1 MSFIIKTCNFNY
13 TLNLLSFTTKYSDSF
28 SPFKETGS
36 WFLLLITVCLWH
48 SEEYCFDLKPPL
60 ILVDSCKLWF
70 SKNMFVSHREQTHTV
85 NKITNKHWG
94 QWVASKLRHKQW
106 FQPLIAEVVLNHISS
121 VARIIRKSLLSFSD
135 FVSKTTLVLF
145 FFFFCFMWTMRS
157 LCACFGV

>member
-1 MSFIIKTCNFNY
+1 
-13 TLNLLSFTTKYSDSF
+13 
-28 SPFKETGS
+28 
-36 WFLLLITVCLWH
+36 
-48 SEEYCFDLKPPL
+48 
-60 ILVDSCKLWF
+60 
-70 SKNMFVSHREQTHTV
+70 MFVSHREQTHTV

-145 FFFFCFMWTMRS
+145 FFFLLYVNNAIPLCLFWCLVTEKNVPFNTIMCSCWQNTEVS
-157 LCACFGV
+157 LFSTALISYLVTSMMHETGIDVNISGHRLTWVGAQGWKSSY